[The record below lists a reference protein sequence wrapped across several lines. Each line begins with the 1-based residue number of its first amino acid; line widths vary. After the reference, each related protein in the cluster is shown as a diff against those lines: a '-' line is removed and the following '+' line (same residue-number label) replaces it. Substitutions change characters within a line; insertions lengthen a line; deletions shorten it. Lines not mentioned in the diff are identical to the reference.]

1 MDKPPAISVE
11 NVSKKFRLFNSH
23 KERLME
29 LLHPFNRKYHR
40 EFWALKDINFI
51 VEKGSTVGILG
62 RNGSGKST
70 LLQII
75 ASVMKP
81 TSGAVKIDGK
91 ISALL
96 ELGAGFNPELTGRS
110 NVLFNGAIMGYS
122 GEEMKER
129 VRLIEEFADIGDYI
143 DQPVKFYSSGM
154 FIRLAFAAAINVSP
168 DILIIDEALAVGDA
182 KFQQKCYKKFIEFQ
196 EEGKTILF
204 VSHSA
209 DSIVRH
215 CDHAVLLENG
225 GVFAQGKPKD
235 VINTYHEIL
244 FTGEPS
250 IAKAGGAE
258 ASNRIKEDVAAQKE
272 KTPLEKFIEGTT
284 GNGKCVNRRS
294 YNKNEFR
301 YGNRKAELT
310 DYLAV
315 CGNDYDP
322 VSIVSGEAVTVYSKY
337 VINEDMEW
345 PVFGYGVKTLD
356 GIVIYANNTGF
367 MKRPASPVKKGEVV
381 IVKFS
386 ARLNLKAGDYFMTL
400 GIAENKTVEHIIA
413 DARHDIM
420 HLNVMGKGHFDGI
433 VDMDA
438 SFEEVSRTSVP
449 RA

>member
-1 MDKPPAISVE
+1 MTDKLPAIAVE

-75 ASVMKP
+75 AAVMKP
-81 TSGAVKIDGK
+81 TSGAVKTDGR

-110 NVLFNGAIMGYS
+110 NVLFNGSIMGYS

-129 VRLIEEFADIGDYI
+129 ARLIEEFADIGDYI

-154 FIRLAFAAAINVSP
+154 FVRLAFAAAINVSP
-168 DILIIDEALAVGDA
+168 DILIIDEALSVGDA
-182 KFQQKCYKKFIEFQ
+182 KFQHKCYKKFIEFQ

-215 CDHAVLLENG
+215 CSHAVLLENG
-225 GVFAQGKPKD
+225 GIFTQGKPKD

-250 IAKAGGAE
+250 TAKADRRDTHVEQDG
-258 ASNRIKEDVAAQKE
+258 AQKE
-272 KTPLEKFIEGTT
+272 KTPLEKFIEGIP
-284 GNGKCVNRRS
+284 GSDKCVNRRS

-322 VSIVSGEAVTVYSKY
+322 ISIVSGEAVEVYSKY

-356 GIVIYANNTGF
+356 GIVIYANNTCF
-367 MKRPASPVKKGEVV
+367 MKRAPSPVKKGEVV
-381 IVKFS
+381 IVRFS

-400 GIAENKTVEHIIA
+400 GIAENKAVEHIIA

-420 HLNVMGKGHFDGI
+420 HLNVMGKNNFDGI

-438 SFEEVSRTSVP
+438 SFEEVSRTSVA
-449 RA
+449 RN

>member
-1 MDKPPAISVE
+1 MTDKPPAISVE

-40 EFWALKDINFI
+40 EFWALKDINFV

-75 ASVMKP
+75 AAVMKP
-81 TSGAVKIDGK
+81 TSGAVKTDGR

-129 VRLIEEFADIGDYI
+129 ARLIEEFADIGDYM

-154 FIRLAFAAAINVSP
+154 FVRLAFAAAINVSP

-182 KFQQKCYKKFIEFQ
+182 KFQHKCYKKFIEFQ
-196 EEGKTILF
+196 DEGKTILF

-215 CDHAVLLENG
+215 CSHAVLLENG
-225 GVFAQGKPKD
+225 GIFTQGKPKD

-250 IAKAGGAE
+250 IAKAGRDTHVEQDG
-258 ASNRIKEDVAAQKE
+258 AQKE
-272 KTPLEKFIEGTT
+272 KTPLEKFIEAIPGSD
-284 GNGKCVNRRS
+284 KCVNRRS

-322 VSIVSGEAVTVYSKY
+322 VSIVSGETVEVYSKY
-337 VINEDMEW
+337 VINEDMDW

-367 MKRPASPVKKGEVV
+367 MKRVPSPVKKGEVV
-381 IVKFS
+381 TVRFS

-400 GIAENKTVEHIIA
+400 GIAENKAVEHIIA

-420 HLNVMGKGHFDGI
+420 HLNVMGKDNFDGI
-433 VDMDA
+433 VDMEA
-438 SFEEVSRTSVP
+438 SFEEVYRTSVP
-449 RA
+449 RN